1 MQKEKSIAEPPAQK
15 EAKAGDIVT
24 CKIDHLSFMTCFL
37 LWEDN
42 DTAAFRRVV

>member
-24 CKIDHLSFMTCFL
+24 CRIDHLSFMTCFL

-42 DTAAFRRVV
+42 DTAAFRRIV